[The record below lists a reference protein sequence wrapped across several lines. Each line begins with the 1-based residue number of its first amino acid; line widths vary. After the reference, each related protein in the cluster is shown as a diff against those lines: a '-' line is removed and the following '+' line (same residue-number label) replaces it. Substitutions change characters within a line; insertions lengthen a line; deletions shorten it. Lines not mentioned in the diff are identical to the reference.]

1 MNSGLKGW
9 LWFVLVVN
17 AISAISNLGLYA
29 IASLIKGGVLL
40 ITLCL
45 ISSALIIAGTAI
57 LLFTRKKLGFYLMC
71 ACALINLILNIVM
84 GNNLVIAIISAVLC
98 PLITFLLMRKEWDAF
113 Q

>member
-17 AISAISNLGLYA
+17 ALSAISTFRLYSIAALVRGGFA
-29 IASLIKGGVLL
+29 IVTVSLV
-40 ITLCL
+40 C
-45 ISSALIIAGTAI
+45 SALIIAGTAV
-57 LLFTRKKLGFYLMC
+57 LLFARKKVGFYLMC
-71 ACALINLILNIVM
+71 ACALLGLIMNIVI
-84 GNNLVIAIISAVLC
+84 GNNLIVSIISAVLC